1 MPKLSQ
7 PITDAL
13 NQQVNAEL
21 YSAYYY
27 LSMSAYCDSI
37 DLQGA
42 ASWLRQQWEEELGHA
57 TKLIDYIAE
66 RDGRVSLRSIQQ
78 PPTEFNGL
86 LDVFEQVLSHEKE
99 VTASIYKI
107 YDLATSEK
115 DYAAQGLL
123 QWYVSEQVEEENS
136 AAQIISMLKVGGD
149 SGSALLMVDRHL
161 ARRGRDGA

>member
-42 ASWLRQQWEEELGHA
+42 AS
-57 TKLIDYIAE
+57 
-66 RDGRVSLRSIQQ
+66 
-78 PPTEFNGL
+78 
-86 LDVFEQVLSHEKE
+86 
-99 VTASIYKI
+99 
-107 YDLATSEK
+107 
-115 DYAAQGLL
+115 
-123 QWYVSEQVEEENS
+123 
-136 AAQIISMLKVGGD
+136 
-149 SGSALLMVDRHL
+149 
-161 ARRGRDGA
+161 